1 MKPQK
6 NDQLINTLAYFAI
19 ALIAILIVIQYF
31 FPVIGIEIKGAFLH
45 VLQTLQNVF
54 ILIVLG
60 LAAYNFVNGKKKG
73 WIISYWVFVIIFI
86 VATIF
91 IWIA

>member
-1 MKPQK
+1 MKPQR
-6 NDQLINTLAYFAI
+6 NDQIINTLAYFAI

-31 FPVIGIEIKGAFLH
+31 FPVIGIKIEGAFLH

-60 LAAYNFVNGKKKG
+60 LAGYNFVNGKKKG
-73 WIISYWVFVIIFI
+73 WVISYWVFVIIFV